1 MATYKVEEI
10 EGIGPALGE
19 KLRAAGIN
27 TVDKL
32 LEKAATKKQRQSL
45 AEETGISEKQILKF
59 TNMADLFRLNGV
71 GQEYAELLEVAGVD
85 TVPELA
91 QRNAA
96 NLTAKMEE
104 VNASKNLTRKTP
116 SDSEVENGL
125 RKQKNYPGS
134 SNIKTQTGT
143 EGNTYSFP
151 TFPPP
156 ARNSAKHCA

>member
-10 EGIGPALGE
+10 EGIGPVLGE
-19 KLRAAGIN
+19 KLRTAGIN

-32 LEKAATKKQRQSL
+32 LENAATKKQRQSL

-104 VNASKNLTRKTP
+104 VNEAKNLTRKTP
-116 SDSEVENGL
+116 SAAEVE
-125 RKQKNYPGS
+125 KWIAQ
-134 SNIKTQTGT
+134 
-143 EGNTYSFP
+143 
-151 TFPPP
+151 
-156 ARNSAKHCA
+156 AKELPRVIEY

>member
-10 EGIGPALGE
+10 EGIGPVLGE

-32 LEKAATKKQRQSL
+32 LENAATKKQRQAL

-104 VNASKNLTRKTP
+104 VNEAKNLTRKTP
-116 SDSEVENGL
+116 SATEVE
-125 RKQKNYPGS
+125 KWIEQ
-134 SNIKTQTGT
+134 
-143 EGNTYSFP
+143 
-151 TFPPP
+151 
-156 ARNSAKHCA
+156 AKELPRVIEY

>member
-10 EGIGPALGE
+10 EGIGPVFGE

-59 TNMADLFRLNGV
+59 ANMADLFRLNGV

-104 VNASKNLTRKTP
+104 VNEAKNLTRKTP
-116 SDSEVENGL
+116 SATEVE
-125 RKQKNYPGS
+125 KWIAQ
-134 SNIKTQTGT
+134 
-143 EGNTYSFP
+143 
-151 TFPPP
+151 
-156 ARNSAKHCA
+156 AKELPRVIEY

>member
-1 MATYKVEEI
+1 MATYKVEEL
-10 EGIGPALGE
+10 EGIGPVLGE
-19 KLRAAGIN
+19 KLRTAGIN

-32 LEKAATKKQRQSL
+32 LENAATKKQRQSL

-104 VNASKNLTRKTP
+104 VNEAKNLTRKTP
-116 SDSEVENGL
+116 SATEVE
-125 RKQKNYPGS
+125 KWIAQ
-134 SNIKTQTGT
+134 
-143 EGNTYSFP
+143 
-151 TFPPP
+151 
-156 ARNSAKHCA
+156 AKELPRVIEY

>member
-10 EGIGPALGE
+10 EGIGPVLGE
-19 KLRAAGIN
+19 KLRTAGIN

-32 LEKAATKKQRQSL
+32 LENAATKKQRQSL

-104 VNASKNLTRKTP
+104 VNEAKNLTRKTP
-116 SDSEVENGL
+116 SATEVE
-125 RKQKNYPGS
+125 KWIAQ
-134 SNIKTQTGT
+134 
-143 EGNTYSFP
+143 
-151 TFPPP
+151 
-156 ARNSAKHCA
+156 AKELPSVIEY

>member
-10 EGIGPALGE
+10 EGIGPVFSE

-91 QRNAA
+91 QRNAT

-104 VNASKNLTRKTP
+104 VNAAKNLTRKTP
-116 SDSEVENGL
+116 SAAEVE
-125 RKQKNYPGS
+125 KWIAQ
-134 SNIKTQTGT
+134 
-143 EGNTYSFP
+143 
-151 TFPPP
+151 
-156 ARNSAKHCA
+156 AKELPRVIEY

>member
-10 EGIGPALGE
+10 EGIGSVLGE

-32 LEKAATKKQRQSL
+32 LENAATKKQRQSL

-104 VNASKNLTRKTP
+104 VNEAKNLTRKTP
-116 SDSEVENGL
+116 SATEVE
-125 RKQKNYPGS
+125 KWIAQ
-134 SNIKTQTGT
+134 
-143 EGNTYSFP
+143 
-151 TFPPP
+151 
-156 ARNSAKHCA
+156 AKELPRVIEY

>member
-10 EGIGPALGE
+10 EGIGPVLGE

-32 LEKAATKKQRQSL
+32 LENAATKKQRQSL

-59 TNMADLFRLNGV
+59 TNMADLFRLNDV

-104 VNASKNLTRKTP
+104 VNEAKNLTRKTP
-116 SDSEVENGL
+116 SATEVE
-125 RKQKNYPGS
+125 KWIAQ
-134 SNIKTQTGT
+134 
-143 EGNTYSFP
+143 
-151 TFPPP
+151 
-156 ARNSAKHCA
+156 AKELPRVIEY

>member
-10 EGIGPALGE
+10 EGIGPVLGE
-19 KLRAAGIN
+19 KLRTAGIN

-32 LEKAATKKQRQSL
+32 LENAATKKQRQSL

-104 VNASKNLTRKTP
+104 VNEAKNLTRKTP
-116 SDSEVENGL
+116 SATEVE
-125 RKQKNYPGS
+125 KWIAQ
-134 SNIKTQTGT
+134 
-143 EGNTYSFP
+143 
-151 TFPPP
+151 
-156 ARNSAKHCA
+156 AKELPRVIEY

>member
-10 EGIGPALGE
+10 EGIGPVLGE

-104 VNASKNLTRKTP
+104 VNEAKNLTRKTP
-116 SDSEVENGL
+116 SATEVE
-125 RKQKNYPGS
+125 KWIAQ
-134 SNIKTQTGT
+134 
-143 EGNTYSFP
+143 
-151 TFPPP
+151 
-156 ARNSAKHCA
+156 AKELQRVIEY

>member
-59 TNMADLFRLNGV
+59 ANMADLFRLNGV

-104 VNASKNLTRKTP
+104 VNAAKNLTRKTP
-116 SDSEVENGL
+116 SATEVE
-125 RKQKNYPGS
+125 KWIAQ
-134 SNIKTQTGT
+134 
-143 EGNTYSFP
+143 
-151 TFPPP
+151 
-156 ARNSAKHCA
+156 AKELPRVIEY

>member
-19 KLRAAGIN
+19 KLRAVGIN

-45 AEETGISEKQILKF
+45 AEETGISEKLILKF

-104 VNASKNLTRKTP
+104 INEAKNLTRKTP
-116 SDSEVENGL
+116 SVLEVE
-125 RKQKNYPGS
+125 KWIAQ
-134 SNIKTQTGT
+134 
-143 EGNTYSFP
+143 
-151 TFPPP
+151 
-156 ARNSAKHCA
+156 AKELPRVIEY

>member
-10 EGIGPALGE
+10 EGIGPVLGE

-32 LEKAATKKQRQSL
+32 LENAATKKQRQSL

-91 QRNAA
+91 QRNAS

-104 VNASKNLTRKTP
+104 VNEAKNLTRKTP
-116 SDSEVENGL
+116 SATEVE
-125 RKQKNYPGS
+125 KWIAQ
-134 SNIKTQTGT
+134 
-143 EGNTYSFP
+143 
-151 TFPPP
+151 
-156 ARNSAKHCA
+156 AKELPRVIEY

>member
-10 EGIGPALGE
+10 EGIGPVLGE

-32 LEKAATKKQRQSL
+32 LENAATKKQRQSL

-91 QRNAA
+91 QRNAT

-104 VNASKNLTRKTP
+104 VNAAKNLTRKTP
-116 SDSEVENGL
+116 SAAEVE
-125 RKQKNYPGS
+125 KWIAQ
-134 SNIKTQTGT
+134 
-143 EGNTYSFP
+143 
-151 TFPPP
+151 
-156 ARNSAKHCA
+156 AKELPRVIEY

>member
-10 EGIGPALGE
+10 EGIGPVLGE

-104 VNASKNLTRKTP
+104 VNEAKNLTRKTP
-116 SDSEVENGL
+116 SATVVE
-125 RKQKNYPGS
+125 KWIAQ
-134 SNIKTQTGT
+134 
-143 EGNTYSFP
+143 
-151 TFPPP
+151 
-156 ARNSAKHCA
+156 AKELPRVIEY

>member
-10 EGIGPALGE
+10 EGIGPVLGE

-32 LEKAATKKQRQSL
+32 LENAATKKQRQSL

-91 QRNAA
+91 QRNSA

-104 VNASKNLTRKTP
+104 VNEAKNLTRKTP
-116 SDSEVENGL
+116 SATEVE
-125 RKQKNYPGS
+125 KWIAQ
-134 SNIKTQTGT
+134 
-143 EGNTYSFP
+143 
-151 TFPPP
+151 
-156 ARNSAKHCA
+156 AKELPRVIEY

>member
-59 TNMADLFRLNGV
+59 ANMADLFRLNGV

-104 VNASKNLTRKTP
+104 VNEAKNLTRKTP
-116 SDSEVENGL
+116 SATEVE
-125 RKQKNYPGS
+125 KWIAQ
-134 SNIKTQTGT
+134 
-143 EGNTYSFP
+143 
-151 TFPPP
+151 
-156 ARNSAKHCA
+156 AKELPRVIEY

>member
-10 EGIGPALGE
+10 EGIGPVLGE

-32 LEKAATKKQRQSL
+32 LENAATKKQRQSL

-96 NLTAKMEE
+96 NLTAKMDC
-104 VNASKNLTRKTP
+104 ASKRITQGHRILKPKQVRREIFIP
-116 SDSEVENGL
+116 SLPFHIRSKL
-125 RKQKNYPGS
+125 RK
-134 SNIKTQTGT
+134 
-143 EGNTYSFP
+143 YSIFP
-151 TFPPP
+151 
-156 ARNSAKHCA
+156 

>member
-10 EGIGPALGE
+10 EGIGPVLGE

-27 TVDKL
+27 SVDKL
-32 LEKAATKKQRQSL
+32 LENAATKKHRQSL

-104 VNASKNLTRKTP
+104 VNEAKNLTRKTP
-116 SDSEVENGL
+116 SATEVE
-125 RKQKNYPGS
+125 KWIEQ
-134 SNIKTQTGT
+134 
-143 EGNTYSFP
+143 
-151 TFPPP
+151 
-156 ARNSAKHCA
+156 AKELPRVIEY

>member
-10 EGIGPALGE
+10 EGIGPVLGE

-32 LEKAATKKQRQSL
+32 LENAATKKQRQSL

-104 VNASKNLTRKTP
+104 VNAAKNLTRKTP
-116 SDSEVENGL
+116 SAAEVE
-125 RKQKNYPGS
+125 KWIAQ
-134 SNIKTQTGT
+134 
-143 EGNTYSFP
+143 
-151 TFPPP
+151 
-156 ARNSAKHCA
+156 AKELPRVIEY